1 MQAIAGGKV
10 FAALMTCA
18 AMVAL
23 AGCKIV
29 SDPPK
34 VTIAQDVEF
43 LRGCWVAKTA
53 PGGTITGF
61 LRLLPEGAD
70 GLTYQGYV
78 QVISGGQSTAPMHL
92 SFVRD
97 GSSMTMRSASGRPVS
112 PDDRGG
118 LARPHAR
125 LPDAVAGRLKQMPH
139 RVSYSAEPGQPGSWI
154 VAEGGDET
162 LAVYVLG
169 DSGGVSDIFR
179 GERDGCD

>member
-1 MQAIAGGKV
+1 MRSILARKF
-10 FAALMTCA
+10 FARLMTA
-18 AMVAL
+18 AVMTIL

-34 VTIAQDVEF
+34 VVIVQDVEF
-43 LRGCWVAKTA
+43 LRGCWVSKTA
-53 PGGTITGF
+53 PGGAITGF
-61 LRLLPEGAD
+61 LRLLPEGVD

-78 QVISGGQSTAPMHL
+78 QVISGGQSSTSMHL
-92 SFVRD
+92 SFARD
-97 GSSMTMRSASGRPVS
+97 GSSMTIRSASGRPVS

-125 LPDAVAGRLKQMPH
+125 LPDVVAGRLRQAPY
-139 RVSYSAEPGQPGSWI
+139 RASYSAEPGQAGSWI

-169 DSGGVSDIFR
+169 SKGEMNDIFR

>member
-1 MQAIAGGKV
+1 
-10 FAALMTCA
+10 MTVA
-18 AMVAL
+18 AMLAL

-29 SDPPK
+29 SDPPRS
-34 VTIAQDVEF
+34 TIVQDVEF

-61 LRLLPEGAD
+61 LRLLPDGAD

-92 SFVRD
+92 SFARD

-125 LPDAVAGRLKQMPH
+125 LPDAVAERLGPVPH
-139 RVSYSAEPGQPGSWI
+139 RLSYAAEPGQAEGSWI
-154 VAEGGDET
+154 VAEGDGET

-169 DSGGVSDIFR
+169 GGGETNDVFR